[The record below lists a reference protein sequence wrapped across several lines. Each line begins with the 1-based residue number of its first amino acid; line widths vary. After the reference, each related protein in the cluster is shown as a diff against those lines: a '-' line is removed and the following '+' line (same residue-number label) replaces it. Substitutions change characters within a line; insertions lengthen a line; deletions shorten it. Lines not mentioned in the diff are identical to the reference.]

1 VPWRSLG
8 SSLNDGGHAQPSE
21 MQLQHF
27 QPWMEVVIDQ
37 RHTAML
43 VLRVSS
49 VRAPDDSTDKNMY
62 VHVPSSN
69 LA

>member
-1 VPWRSLG
+1 
-8 SSLNDGGHAQPSE
+8 